1 MKELSEAQN
10 RELLAC
16 VKENRDI
23 NKTKETKN
31 THTSRKFMLHGK
43 EPDENCV

>member
-23 NKTKETKN
+23 NKTKTNKKH
-31 THTSRKFMLHGK
+31 THSRKFMLHGK